1 MKGLGLGL
9 EVKGLGLEV
18 KGGKVKGEDK
28 GGVCEKT
35 KVLCLS

>member
-1 MKGLGLGL
+1 MKGLGLGWRG
-9 EVKGLGLEV
+9 KGLGLEV
-18 KGGKVKGEDK
+18 KGEGK